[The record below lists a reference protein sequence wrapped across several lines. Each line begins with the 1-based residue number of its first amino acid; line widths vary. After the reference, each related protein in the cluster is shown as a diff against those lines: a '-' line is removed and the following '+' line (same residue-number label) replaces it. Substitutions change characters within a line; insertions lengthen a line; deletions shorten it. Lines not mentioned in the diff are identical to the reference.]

1 MSPHRYF
8 MSTLSGLLFK
18 FDAVGNGYLRTEE
31 TGWERTGVSLE
42 GMKFQTVEFLSPEK

>member
-1 MSPHRYF
+1 